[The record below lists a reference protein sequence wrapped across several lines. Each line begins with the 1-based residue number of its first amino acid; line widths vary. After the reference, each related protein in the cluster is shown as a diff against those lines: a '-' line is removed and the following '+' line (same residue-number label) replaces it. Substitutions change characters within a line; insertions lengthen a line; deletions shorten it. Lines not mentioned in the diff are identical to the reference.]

1 MFFLHFRSSKRKNH
15 LPSSNSAQ
23 TMDLFQFR
31 MTLIKNQDSDGG
43 EKCSIV
49 NRGDCTSLF
58 TRYDSMVSKK
68 RWKLFC

>member
-1 MFFLHFRSSKRKNH
+1 MFLIYSIFEGKNY
-15 LPSSNSAQ
+15 LLSSNSAQ

-31 MTLIKNQDSDGG
+31 TTLIKNQDSDGG

-58 TRYDSMVSKK
+58 MQYDSMVSKK

>member
-1 MFFLHFRSSKRKNH
+1 MFLIYSIFEGKNYFL
-15 LPSSNSAQ
+15 SSNSAQ

-31 MTLIKNQDSDGG
+31 TTLIKNQDSDGG

-58 TRYDSMVSKK
+58 MRYDSMVSKK